1 MLASAA
7 KLTGDDKVG
16 PARRVLEVNS
26 LNIQTGGVLGVEE
39 NGTEVLVRLVQN
51 LFTGKLVPPSLTV
64 SVQHSVTVDLDVL
77 ASPLPE
83 HDRVLLKVSR
93 ARESLWG

>member
-1 MLASAA
+1 MHARI
-7 KLTGDDKVG
+7 LTSNDKVG
-16 PARRVLEVNS
+16 PAGRILEVDS
-26 LNIQTGGVLGVEE
+26 LNVQTSCVLGVEE
-39 NGTEVLVRLVQN
+39 NGTEVLVRLVQD
-51 LFTGKLVPPSLTV
+51 LFTGKLVPPTLTV

-93 ARESLWG
+93 ASESFWG